1 MPNLNLSSLHPDVAN
16 KRILD
21 ACEHFIGKEAP
32 AHTRPIREHLATA
45 QDLTEQILGHY
56 GSLKQASEALVG
68 FCTQKRLLPEP
79 LLRTVLF
86 ACVQEHPMLGVFM
99 GEVQE
104 MFSPVSSGQ
113 EFMIVKCF
121 MASDRRFSQLQDPLM
136 IGPDGV
142 LRYEP
147 VAYRFVH
154 GMAFEKGL
162 TDIFRRGS
170 YALEQLLSQYPEM
183 SEISRNLL
191 DYHMTQK
198 VYVSLTPDDSPIRR
212 VLREKL
218 DDVKDAQSRIDLIF
232 ESEMLNE
239 PDSDFTQR
247 TEFAFNFIGNLEAQK
262 AQEALLRLTYN
273 IEFMLEQNPLFE
285 GQPIECM
292 TKVLIRAK
300 SHGYDPL
307 RAVVKG
313 MSIPAE
319 EKDLVRHILDNF
331 TPEPE
336 EESGAN
342 MWRVAAVLS
351 LDDQKLLEM
360 DLPEHHLSWISGR
373 TGSAS
378 IRNHLLKTAV
388 GRDMVMAQDLGL

>member
-1 MPNLNLSSLHPDVAN
+1 MPILILSDLHPDVAN

-21 ACEHFIGKEAP
+21 ACEHFIRKEAP
-32 AHTRPIREHLATA
+32 VHTRPIHEHLAKAEGLTA
-45 QDLTEQILGHY
+45 QILGHY
-56 GSLKQASEALVG
+56 GSLTQASKALAD
-68 FCTQKRLLPEP
+68 FCTQNQLVPEP
-79 LLRTVLF
+79 VLRTVLF
-86 ACVQEHPMLGVFM
+86 ACVREHPRLGGFM
-99 GEVQE
+99 GEVHE
-104 MFSPVSSGQ
+104 MFAGVHSGQ

-121 MASDRRFSQLQDPLM
+121 MAGDRRFSTLPDPQM
-136 IGPDGV
+136 IGHDGL

-147 VAYRFVH
+147 VTYRFVH
-154 GMAFEKGL
+154 GLAFEKSL
-162 TDIFRRGS
+162 TDTFRRGAD
-170 YALEQLLSQYPEM
+170 ALEQLLSQYPEM
-183 SEISRNLL
+183 NEVSRNLL
-191 DYHMTQK
+191 DYHMAQK
-198 VYVSLTPDDSPIRR
+198 VYASVTPDDSPIRR

-218 DDVKDAQSRIDLIF
+218 DNVKDAQARIDLIF
-232 ESEMLNE
+232 ESEMINE
-239 PDSDFTQR
+239 PDSDFLQR
-247 TEFAFNFIGNLEAQK
+247 IDFAFNFISTLEAQK

-273 IEFMLEQNPLFE
+273 IEFMLEQNPLLD

-307 RAVVKG
+307 GVVVKG
-313 MSIPAE
+313 MSIPAK
-319 EKDLVRHILDNF
+319 EKDLVRHIMDNF

-360 DLPEHHLSWISGR
+360 DLPEHHLAWVSGR

-378 IRNHLLKTAV
+378 IRKHLLKTGA
-388 GRDMVMAQDLGL
+388 GRDVVMAQDLGL